1 MFIQFSPFI
10 LGFRPV
16 SSNEYIYNKY
26 LREFWNVLK
35 KFVSLYKDSY
45 KIENEAIICFFFI
58 SIVLYTVSD
67 EQSRMFAYLLSN
79 YCNNFGLPVPVI
91 KHSYINTSP
100 LSIRY
105 DNKITFTSSSRGI
118 NWIFLLN
125 YIDFTAIPS

>member
-1 MFIQFSPFI
+1 MFIQLTPFI

-16 SSNEYIYNKY
+16 SPNEYITNI
-26 LREFWNVLK
+26 FGSFGTFLK

-45 KIENEAIICFFFI
+45 KIENEAVICFFFI
-58 SIVLYTVSD
+58 SVVLYTVSD
-67 EQSRMFAYLLSN
+67 EQSRMFAYSLSN